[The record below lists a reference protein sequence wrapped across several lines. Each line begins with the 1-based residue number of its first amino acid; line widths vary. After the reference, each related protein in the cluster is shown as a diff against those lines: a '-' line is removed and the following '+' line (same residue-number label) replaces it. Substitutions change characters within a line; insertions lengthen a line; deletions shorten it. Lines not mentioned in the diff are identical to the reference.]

1 MKACALMKASHK
13 TAAGDEFKNFITK
26 YPDSPRA
33 KDAHAHLVE
42 LGFDRRKR
50 SAATDLKM
58 SAPAEQRLSYQ
69 DIAGMMEH
77 PVLQPDLSEEE
88 VHTGCEIARQY
99 SVAAVTVRP
108 SDADWPFL
116 GCAAAESPL
125 AAWSAIPH
133 GSSSTS
139 VKLYETR
146 DLLRRGVTEID
157 TVINLGKM
165 ISRQFQY
172 VEMELQQM
180 AEACHEGG
188 AILKVAFEN
197 GYLSDD
203 LKTIACKIV
212 KRAGSRLRAHL
223 DALRPRAVLARGR
236 GADEASARRPGE
248 NQGQRR
254 RANHL

>member
-1 MKACALMKASHK
+1 
-13 TAAGDEFKNFITK
+13 
-26 YPDSPRA
+26 
-33 KDAHAHLVE
+33 
-42 LGFDRRKR
+42 
-50 SAATDLKM
+50 M
-58 SAPAEQRLSYQ
+58 SAPAEPRFTYD

-77 PVLQPDLSEEE
+77 PVLRPELSEEE

-99 SVAAVTVRP
+99 RIAAVMVRP
-108 SDADWPFL
+108 SDAD
-116 GCAAAESPL
+116 L
-125 AAWSAIPH
+125 AVDWMRGSGVSVASVVSYPH

-165 ISRQFQY
+165 ISRRFQY

-180 AEACHEGG
+180 AEACHEAG

-197 GYLSDD
+197 GYLTED

-212 KRAGSRLRAHL
+212 KRAGADYARTSTPFGPSPYSLEDVALMKRLLGDRAKIKASGGIRTITDVL
-223 DALRPRAVLARGR
+223 ELREAGCTRIGTIATVAILEDWKAKLARQN
-236 GADEASARRPGE
+236 ARPGIT
-248 NQGQRR
+248 
-254 RANHL
+254 

>member
-1 MKACALMKASHK
+1 M
-13 TAAGDEFKNFITK
+13 
-26 YPDSPRA
+26 P
-33 KDAHAHLVE
+33 
-42 LGFDRRKR
+42 
-50 SAATDLKM
+50 
-58 SAPAEQRLSYQ
+58 APAEPRLSYE

-77 PVLQPDLSEEE
+77 PVLRPELTEEE

-99 SVAAVTVRP
+99 RLAAVTVRP
-108 SDADWPFL
+108 SDAD
-116 GCAAAESPL
+116 L
-125 AAWSAIPH
+125 AVSWLRGSGVAVGSVVSYPH
-133 GSSSTS
+133 GSCSTS

-197 GYLSDD
+197 GYLTED

-212 KRAGSRLRAHL
+212 KRAGADYARTSTPFGPEPYSLEDVALMKRLLGDRVKIKASGGVRTISEVL
-223 DALRPRAVLARGR
+223 ELREAGCARIGTIATVAILEDWKAKLELR
-236 GADEASARRPGE
+236 KSQTQAT
-248 NQGQRR
+248 
-254 RANHL
+254 